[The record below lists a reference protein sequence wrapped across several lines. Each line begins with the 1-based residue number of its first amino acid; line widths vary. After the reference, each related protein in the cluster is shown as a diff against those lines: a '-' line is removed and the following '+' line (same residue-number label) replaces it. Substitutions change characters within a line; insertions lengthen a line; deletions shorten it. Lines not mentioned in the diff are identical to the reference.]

1 MKWYDFFKRHKDGR
15 HGRVGGDLVALS
27 SSKGQADSDRSCLR
41 MFEEELARQSNGDW
55 LSGSRDAQK
64 SFSKCLIDTAKANG
78 LFIPRPDWNSFG
90 ERRMLQS
97 GESVI
102 YTNPN
107 QGLVYKVRDPF
118 AKLHLKSQNLNH
130 ILYEHVFHNIL
141 FPDTRYSF
149 VGISEEFDDVRIVL
163 SQQFFFETDTP
174 TQEQIDTYLASL
186 GLLPEDRYYYG
197 NEQVA
202 VTDVNAT
209 GDNVLLASDGRL
221 LFIDPIIKV
230 KKDMSILS

>member
-1 MKWYDFFKRHKDGR
+1 MKWYEFFKRHKDGR

-27 SSKGQADSDRSCLR
+27 SSKGQAYSDRSCLR
-41 MFEEELARQSNGDW
+41 VFEEELARRQVRDW
-55 LSGSRDAQK
+55 LFGSRDAQK
-64 SFSKCLIDTAKANG
+64 SFSKCLIDSAKANG
-78 LFIPRPDWNSFG
+78 MYLSREDCSSLGNLKLAP
-90 ERRMLQS
+90 S
-97 GESVI
+97 GESRI
-102 YTNPN
+102 YENAS
-107 QGLVYKVRDPF
+107 QGVVYKVRDPF

-149 VGISEEFDDVRIVL
+149 VGISEEFDNVRIVF

-174 TQEQIDTYLASL
+174 TQEQIDTHLASL
-186 GLLPEDRYYYG
+186 GLLPENRYYYG

-209 GDNVLLASDGRL
+209 GDNVLLASDGKL

-230 KKDMSILS
+230 KDMR